1 MDIPH
6 HAFSQ
11 LLLNRHSCR
20 DFLPEAVPESVIKKM
35 IAMARAAP
43 SGANLQPGKF
53 HALTGAPLG
62 HFVSELADISASN
75 PPEPASYSYF
85 PQPMPGELKLRQ
97 RESGYALYGALNIQR
112 RDIAARKQ
120 QFAANYRFF
129 DAPVGIVVTIDKEM
143 GSGCFMDLGM
153 FIMSFLMLAENAGYS
168 SCVIGALSNHGAAIH
183 RLLSLSA
190 DEQVVCGIALGRANR
205 QAAVNQFRTSRIALE
220 DFATFQGFSDRETQ

>member
-20 DFLPEAVPESVIKKM
+20 DFLPEAVPESAIKKM
-35 IAMARAAP
+35 IALARAAP
-43 SGANLQPGKF
+43 SSANLQPGKF
-53 HALTGAPLG
+53 HALAGEPLR
-62 HFVSELADISASN
+62 HFVRELSDISANN
-75 PPEPASYSYF
+75 PPEPAAYSYF
-85 PQPMPGELKLRQ
+85 PQPMPDKLKQRQ
-97 RESGYALYGALNIQR
+97 REAGYALYGALNIQR

-129 DAPVGIVVTIDKEM
+129 DAPVGMVVTIDKEM

-153 FIMSFLMLAENAGYS
+153 FIMSFLMLAESAGYS
-168 SCVIGALSNHGAAIH
+168 SCVIGALSHYSSAVH
-183 RLLSLSA
+183 RLLSLSD

-220 DFATFQGFSDRETQ
+220 DFATFQGFNDRETQ